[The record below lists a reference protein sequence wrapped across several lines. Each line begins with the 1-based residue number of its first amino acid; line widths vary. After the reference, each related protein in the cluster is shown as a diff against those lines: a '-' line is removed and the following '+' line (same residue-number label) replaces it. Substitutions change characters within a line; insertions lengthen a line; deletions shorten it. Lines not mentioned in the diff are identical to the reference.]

1 MEWLFTES
9 DDIINLDK
17 VLMLHTNEDA
27 INVWAS
33 LSNAYAKDVL
43 IFQGICR
50 GDAVRFLESLYDEL
64 TEQVCQ
70 PNSDQ
75 CNPLETD
82 QCTHGSL

>member
-9 DDIINLDK
+9 DDIINLDE

-50 GDAVRFLESLYDEL
+50 GDAVRFLESLL
-64 TEQVCQ
+64 SKFASQIAI
-70 PNSDQ
+70 NAI
-75 CNPLETD
+75 
-82 QCTHGSL
+82 H